1 MRSRTT
7 SKLPRAEAATFGRRH
22 HPFLRAVRLRTAP
35 GTRLP
40 EQDRGTRGF
49 AELTTGS
56 ENIERAVQT
65 FTHPDVESSEKA
77 TAVALGELKQR
88 VPAPRDTSI
97 TVLNG
102 NGVAGSASTA
112 GFQLGERGYEIDASA
127 ERPRPTRR
135 GTPTFG
141 RRSTSHPAVARPV
154 RRRRASR
161 TLRLVRGER
170 AAERDLASLERRAAD
185 HRRRPDVPRQS
196 GRSSDRP
203 DAQAGRERR
212 VCARGRPRA
221 SPRAALTRSVPADAP
236 DRDRANSWTDSTM
249 PVRMYWIDPGE
260 KHKAVRRVQ
269 HGLERVLGRA
279 DDGLGRRS
287 GARGQEP
294 HPADQG
300 RIYDLYHDGRSCA
313 WSSFPLPTASY
324 WVINTCSTAFRTR
337 RCSRSRRLKPLG
349 RAK

>member
-7 SKLPRAEAATFGRRH
+7 SKLPRAEAATFRRH

-77 TAVALGELKQR
+77 TAVALGEKLEAG

-112 GFQLGERGYEIDASA
+112 GFQLGERGYEIVPA
-127 ERPRPTRR
+127 ERLPANAPRHVLPDAGLLRIRPSRARAAAERR
-135 GTPTFG
+135 EP
-141 RRSTSHPAVARPV
+141 
-154 RRRRASR
+154 
-161 TLRLVRGER
+161 LRLVRGER

-196 GRSSDRP
+196 GRCSDRP
-203 DAQAGRERR
+203 DAQAGRPNVVFAPEAARELLRERR
-212 VCARGRPRA
+212 SR
-221 SPRAALTRSVPADAP
+221 VPF
-236 DRDRANSWTDSTM
+236 
-249 PVRMYWIDPGE
+249 G
-260 KHKAVRRVQ
+260 
-269 HGLERVLGRA
+269 
-279 DDGLGRRS
+279 
-287 GARGQEP
+287 
-294 HPADQG
+294 
-300 RIYDLYHDGRSCA
+300 
-313 WSSFPLPTASY
+313 
-324 WVINTCSTAFRTR
+324 
-337 RCSRSRRLKPLG
+337 RCSRP
-349 RAK
+349 